1 MWWGHSNPTKK
12 IEYYALLFSGE
23 AKYNETFSK
32 PNIDNFKKF
41 NIFISFITKESTY
54 QE

>member
-1 MWWGHSNPTKK
+1 MTLDISTVT
-12 IEYYALLFSGE
+12 YYALSFSGE

-32 PNIDNFKKF
+32 PNIDKKS